1 MLQRLARLTM
11 SNDTIAQTLDLTP
24 LIPEKKEIKAI
35 RGNSE
40 YETAKGNMEN
50 ILDVGQQAVGE
61 LYELAKLSQDPRVY
75 RVFTELISAMTTA
88 NKELITIKKVDAEIK
103 QIETDREKPQTVNQN
118 LFVGST
124 ADLLK
129 LISNKA

>member
-1 MLQRLARLTM
+1 
-11 SNDTIAQTLDLTP
+11 
-24 LIPEKKEIKAI
+24 
-35 RGNSE
+35 
-40 YETAKGNMEN
+40 MEQ

-88 NKELITIKKVDAEIK
+88 NKELMEIKKVDTEVKEIERVK
-103 QIETDREKPQTVNQN
+103 DQPQTINQN

-124 ADLLK
+124 AELSKFLETVK
-129 LISNKA
+129 KNENV

>member
-1 MLQRLARLTM
+1 MT
-11 SNDTIAQTLDLTP
+11 DEIAKALDLTP
-24 LIPEKKEIKAI
+24 LVPDKKEIRSIKGA
-35 RGNSE
+35 NE
-40 YETAKGNMEN
+40 YETAKGNMEQ

-88 NKELITIKKVDAEIK
+88 NKELMEIKKVDTEVKEIERVK
-103 QIETDREKPQTVNQN
+103 DQPQTINQN

-124 ADLLK
+124 AELSK
-129 LISNKA
+129 FIEGIKKNENI

>member
-1 MLQRLARLTM
+1 MT
-11 SNDTIAQTLDLTP
+11 DEIAKALDLTP
-24 LIPEKKEIKAI
+24 LVPDKKEIRSIK
-35 RGNSE
+35 GSNE
-40 YETAKGNMEN
+40 YETAKGNMEQ

-88 NKELITIKKVDAEIK
+88 NKELMEIKKVDTEVKEIERVK
-103 QIETDREKPQTVNQN
+103 DQPQTINQN

-124 ADLLK
+124 AELSKFLEGIK
-129 LISNKA
+129 KNENI

>member
-1 MLQRLARLTM
+1 
-11 SNDTIAQTLDLTP
+11 
-24 LIPEKKEIKAI
+24 
-35 RGNSE
+35 
-40 YETAKGNMEN
+40 MEQ

-88 NKELITIKKVDAEIK
+88 NKELMEIKKVDVEVKEIERVK
-103 QIETDREKPQTVNQN
+103 DQPQTINQN

-124 ADLLK
+124 AELSKFLETVK
-129 LISNKA
+129 GKNENV

>member
-1 MLQRLARLTM
+1 MT
-11 SNDTIAQTLDLTP
+11 DEIAKALDLTP
-24 LIPEKKEIKAI
+24 LVPDKKEIKSI
-35 RGNSE
+35 KGSNE
-40 YETAKGNMEN
+40 YETAKGNMEQ

-88 NKELITIKKVDAEIK
+88 NKELMEIKKVDTEVKEIERVK
-103 QIETDREKPQTVNQN
+103 DQPQTINQN

-124 ADLLK
+124 AELSKFLEGIK
-129 LISNKA
+129 KNENI

>member
-1 MLQRLARLTM
+1 MT
-11 SNDTIAQTLDLTP
+11 DEIAKALDLTP
-24 LIPEKKEIKAI
+24 LVPDKKEIRSIK
-35 RGNSE
+35 GSNE
-40 YETAKGNMEN
+40 YETAKGNMEQ

-88 NKELITIKKVDAEIK
+88 NKELMEIKKVDVEVKEIERVK
-103 QIETDREKPQTVNQN
+103 DQPQTINQN

-124 ADLLK
+124 AELSKFLETVK
-129 LISNKA
+129 GKNENV

>member
-1 MLQRLARLTM
+1 MT
-11 SNDTIAQTLDLTP
+11 DEIAKALDLTP
-24 LIPEKKEIKAI
+24 LVPDKKEIRSIK
-35 RGNSE
+35 GSNE
-40 YETAKGNMEN
+40 YETAKGNMEQ

-88 NKELITIKKVDAEIK
+88 NKELMEIKKVDTEVKEIERVK
-103 QIETDREKPQTVNQN
+103 DQPQTINQN

-124 ADLLK
+124 AELSK
-129 LISNKA
+129 FIEGIKKNENI

>member
-1 MLQRLARLTM
+1 MT
-11 SNDTIAQTLDLTP
+11 DEIAKALDLTP
-24 LIPEKKEIKAI
+24 LVPDKKEIRSIK
-35 RGNSE
+35 GSNE
-40 YETAKGNMEN
+40 YETAKGNMEQ

-88 NKELITIKKVDAEIK
+88 NRELMEIKKVDTEVKEIERVK
-103 QIETDREKPQTVNQN
+103 DQPQTINQN

-124 ADLLK
+124 AELSKFLETVK
-129 LISNKA
+129 GKNENV

>member
-1 MLQRLARLTM
+1 MT
-11 SNDTIAQTLDLTP
+11 DEIAKALDLTP
-24 LIPEKKEIKAI
+24 LVPDKKEIRSIK
-35 RGNSE
+35 GVNL
-40 YETAKGNMEN
+40 YETAKGNMEQ

-88 NKELITIKKVDAEIK
+88 NKELMEIKKVDTEVKEIERVK
-103 QIETDREKPQTVNQN
+103 DQPQTINQN

-124 ADLLK
+124 AELSKFLEGIK
-129 LISNKA
+129 KNENI

>member
-1 MLQRLARLTM
+1 MT
-11 SNDTIAQTLDLTP
+11 DEIAKALDLTP
-24 LIPEKKEIKAI
+24 LVPDKKEIKSI
-35 RGNSE
+35 KGSNE
-40 YETAKGNMEN
+40 YETAKGNMEQ

-88 NKELITIKKVDAEIK
+88 NKELMEIKKVDTEVKEIERVK
-103 QIETDREKPQTVNQN
+103 DQPQTINQN

-124 ADLLK
+124 AELSKFLETVK
-129 LISNKA
+129 KNENT

>member
-1 MLQRLARLTM
+1 MT
-11 SNDTIAQTLDLTP
+11 DEIAKALDLTP
-24 LIPEKKEIKAI
+24 LVPDKKEIKSI
-35 RGNSE
+35 KGSNE
-40 YETAKGNMEN
+40 YETAKGNMEQ

-88 NKELITIKKVDAEIK
+88 NKELMEIKKVDTEVKEIERVK
-103 QIETDREKPQTVNQN
+103 DQPQTINQN

-124 ADLLK
+124 AELSK
-129 LISNKA
+129 FIEGIKKNENI